1 MALLLRQPSI
11 FVILG
16 LEYNCYKLVF
26 NHFLSGVNIE
36 TVYQLLVKTLFVPY
50 SFSLV
55 FVKTQESPK
64 QRVCLILF
72 PNVNPDFFL
81 KGGNSLLKHLFCHY
95 FQIECMGM
103 VSSSTTSTDNHR
115 NSRPSNRE
123 LVRRQQEEEEQRS
136 KPYHTSSFHLY

>member
-36 TVYQLLVKTLFVPY
+36 TVYQLLVKTLFVPF

-81 KGGNSLLKHLFCHY
+81 KGGKSLLKHHFVT
-95 FQIECMGM
+95 I
-103 VSSSTTSTDNHR
+103 
-115 NSRPSNRE
+115 SRLNAWGW
-123 LVRRQQEEEEQRS
+123 
-136 KPYHTSSFHLY
+136 